1 MKGKV
6 ENADLIDSLYEI
18 SSLATREYHATEA
31 TKTALEIIARYF
43 GAEAA
48 YVALVNPDTGLL
60 EIEATA
66 GLWKNEGF
74 TAPHL
79 QNGITAWVGLQG
91 KPMAIPDFAKT
102 SRFLPS
108 AEAIASEMA
117 APLMEKDSVV
127 GVINLGWSKADAGA
141 VEKIEKLA
149 RLTLEAGR
157 VLGALWLIERLENKA
172 RQLGLLLATG
182 RSLVSRHGLREVL
195 ETIPGEVLKIMNCQ
209 VCALFLL
216 HADGK
221 SLTLEVAA
229 GTPRLHEYKEELN
242 LVDSA
247 LGSAILYRKQVEV
260 ADLRKTE
267 EHHFVPVVQAEGL
280 ISMLATPIVYEDEV
294 IGALNAYTGKRHRFD
309 NGEKS
314 LFAAFAGLSAVAIQ
328 NARLY
333 EKVVAAEEG
342 LRRSERLGAL
352 GLLASE
358 IAHEIRNPLT
368 VIKLLFESLELK
380 FPSGDLRQKDAAI
393 IREKLDQLDAIVH
406 RVLDYGKMGVAEH
419 QPLNPDP
426 LIRDTLALVRLKL
439 SQKNIRLDYKPNS
452 KSEPIV
458 VIGNKGQLQQ
468 IFLNLILNAFAAVPA
483 GGKIKISLG
492 RHRDEENCALLE
504 FADNGTG
511 IPKEMRNGIFDS
523 FFSGRKE
530 GTGLGLAIVK
540 GIVQSHRGQIEIVH
554 SSSSGTTFRLKLPL
568 ANDKV

>member
-6 ENADLIDSLYEI
+6 EDANLLDSLYEI
-18 SSLATREYHATEA
+18 SSLATREYYAAEA
-31 TKTALEIIARYF
+31 TGAALEIIARYF
-43 GAEAA
+43 GPEAA
-48 YVALVNPDTGLL
+48 YVALLNPDTGHL

-66 GLWKNEGF
+66 GIWKNEGIP
-74 TAPHL
+74 APHL

-108 AEAIASEMA
+108 GEAIASEMA
-117 APLMEKDSVV
+117 APLMEKNSVV
-127 GVINLGWSKADAGA
+127 GVINLGWSKPHDGKA
-141 VEKIEKLA
+141 ENIEKLA
-149 RLTLEAGR
+149 RLTLETGR
-157 VLGALWLIERLENKA
+157 ILDALWRIERLQYKA
-172 RQLGLLLATG
+172 RQLGSLMAAG

-229 GTPRLHEYKEELN
+229 GTPRLHGYEEELN
-242 LVDSA
+242 LGDSA

-294 IGALNAYTGKRHRFD
+294 IGALNAYTSKIHRFD

-314 LFAAFAGLSAVAIQ
+314 LFTAFAGLSAVAIQ

-333 EKVVAAEEG
+333 EKVVTAEEV
-342 LRRSERLGAL
+342 LRRGERLGAL

-368 VIKLLFESLELK
+368 VIKLLFESLDLK
-380 FPSGDLRQKDAAI
+380 FPSGDLRQKDTTI
-393 IREKLDQLDAIVH
+393 IREKLNQLDTIVH
-406 RVLDYGKMGVAEH
+406 RVLDYGQIGNAEH
-419 QPLNPDP
+419 QPLNLDP

-439 SQKNIRLDYKPNS
+439 SQKKIRLDYEPNP
-452 KSEPIV
+452 KSELIV
-458 VIGNKGQLQQ
+458 VNGNNGQLQQ
-468 IFLNLILNAFAAVPA
+468 IFLNLLLNAYAAVPPE
-483 GGKIKISLG
+483 GEIKITLSSHHG
-492 RHRDEENCALLE
+492 EENWAVLE

-511 IPKEMRNGIFDS
+511 IPEEMQKYIFDS

-530 GTGLGLAIVK
+530 GTGLGLAIVN
-540 GIVQSHRGQIEIVH
+540 GIVQSHRGLIEIVQ
-554 SSSSGTTFRLKLPL
+554 SSPSGTTFRLKLPL
-568 ANDKV
+568 ADDKV

>member
-1 MKGKV
+1 MKGNV
-6 ENADLIDSLYEI
+6 RDTDLINTLYEI
-18 SSLATREYHATEA
+18 STLATRKYDTTEA
-31 TKTALEIIARYF
+31 TNAVLEIITRYF
-43 GAEAA
+43 SADAA
-48 YVALVNPDTGLL
+48 YVALVNPDTGML
-60 EIEATA
+60 EIETMA
-66 GLWKNEGF
+66 GLWKNEGIP
-74 TAPHL
+74 APNL
-79 QNGITAWVGLQG
+79 KNGIAHWVGLQG
-91 KPMAIPDFAKT
+91 KPMAIPDFTKT

-108 AEAIASEMA
+108 ALAIESEMA
-117 APLMEKDSVV
+117 APLMEMDSVV
-127 GVINLGWSKADAGA
+127 GVIHLSWSKTDPGA
-141 VEKIEKLA
+141 VENIEKLA

-157 VLGALWLIERLENKA
+157 VLGGLWLIERLKNKA
-172 RQLGLLLATG
+172 RQLGSLLATG
-182 RSLVSRHGLREVL
+182 RNLVSRHGLREVL

-216 HADGK
+216 NADGN

-229 GTPRLHEYKEELN
+229 GTPRLHEFEEKLN

-294 IGALNAYTGKRHRFD
+294 IGTLNAYTGNRHRFD
-309 NGEKS
+309 NEEKS

-333 EKVVAAEEG
+333 EKVVVAEEV

-352 GLLASE
+352 GLLTSE

-368 VIKLLFESLELK
+368 VIKLLFESLELN

-393 IREKLDQLDAIVH
+393 IREKLNQLDVIVH
-406 RVLDYGKMGVAEH
+406 RVLDYGQMGDPEH
-419 QPLNPDP
+419 QPLNLDP

-439 SQKNIRLDYKPNS
+439 SQKNIRLEYESNP

-458 VIGNKGQLQQ
+458 VNGNKGQLQQ
-468 IFLNLILNAFAAVPA
+468 IFLNLLLNAFAAVPE
-483 GGKIKISLG
+483 GGNIKISLA
-492 RHRDEENCALLE
+492 RYREVDNCAVLE
-504 FADNGTG
+504 FADSGTG
-511 IPKEMRNGIFDS
+511 IPEEMQKNIFDS

-540 GIVQSHRGQIEIVH
+540 GMVQSHQGQIEIVH
-554 SSSSGTTFRLKLPL
+554 SSPSGTTFRLKLPL
-568 ANDKV
+568 AET